1 LEDEIYYYCS
11 HKNNIINKENN
22 INKENSLIH
31 ENKNNGEIEKEK
43 SYNFINIFCA
53 GRTGTGK
60 STFINTFCDE
70 RKCNIGGGGLSK
82 TKRINVYTDMF
93 IQIIII
99 I

>member
-53 GRTGTGK
+53 GRTGTG
-60 STFINTFCDE
+60 I
-70 RKCNIGGGGLSK
+70 L
-82 TKRINVYTDMF
+82 
-93 IQIIII
+93 
-99 I
+99 